1 MTESNGASRVALVT
15 GAARGIGRGI
25 AERLAADGLGGRV
38 VEVGERVSNVAFYTI
53 RARSESASTKPSAT
67 FASTSTRRNTVP
79 PEPEATSI
87 LSVASPTR
95 R

>member
-1 MTESNGASRVALVT
+1 MAGPIFVPPS
-15 GAARGIGRGI
+15 GIPHPLTREEMPVVFGH
-25 AERLAADGLGGRV
+25 ELGGRV

-53 RARSESASTKPSAT
+53 RARSESASTKPSAP